1 MTMIKLIAAA
11 AITVVFGYSLATT
24 TIGAAIA
31 IVIAMMM
38 MMMTSIGNIAAGIAT
53 ATVHVVGKTA
63 IAFRSDPF
71 GSAHDLEDLKA
82 VLQITEREVQR
93 AERWTSL
100 FCLNALTLDGLAE
113 FLRRGLETFHA
124 REDFQ

>member
-1 MTMIKLIAAA
+1 MITLIDAA
-11 AITVVFGYSLATT
+11 AITMVFGFSLATT

-31 IVIAMMM
+31 IVIAMMLM
-38 MMMTSIGNIAAGIAT
+38 MTMTSIGNIAAGTAT

-63 IAFRSDPF
+63 IAFRWDRF

-82 VLQITEREVQR
+82 VLQITVREVRR

-100 FCLNALTLDGLAE
+100 FLSI
-113 FLRRGLETFHA
+113 FFV
-124 REDFQ
+124 